1 MSVENRKIDF
11 YSFSFQEYKNK
22 ESIDFWDEKKFDLI
36 LKYIESLPMIERL
49 VKDEKSKKSY
59 YLSDI
64 VHSDTSIRCL
74 KFKSCKFGHCPP
86 IMDSD
91 TANERPTDKRMNE
104 GEQENTHLAIR
115 LDDCEGFVALE
126 SRKSGISM
134 GTIVRY
140 FNAMM
145 KAYFSKNP
153 KKGNLDY
160 SLSLFYSVVPIKN
173 FDKAL
178 EDMTKL
184 KIADIYIDKNFIGSE
199 LSNIVPDDDPFI
211 KNDLILTLKS
221 ERGENIL
228 VRTVKRLY
236 SSLANTSGGI
246 SRIRIHGTNT
256 SGAKQILDSDLI
268 RKTQNIE
275 AKLNANGLIS
285 TESIFSKL
293 IDILRTS

>member
-11 YSFSFQEYKNK
+11 YSFSFQEYKNR
-22 ESIDFWDEKKFDLI
+22 ENIDFWDEKIFDLI
-36 LKYIESLPMIERL
+36 LKYIESLPTIDRL

-64 VHSDTSIRCL
+64 MHSDVSIRCL

-91 TANERPTDKRMNE
+91 TANERPTHKRMNE

-115 LDDCEGFVALE
+115 LDYREGFIALE
-126 SRKSGISM
+126 SRKSGISI

-140 FNAMM
+140 FNAMI
-145 KAYFSKNP
+145 KEYFRKNP
-153 KKGNLDY
+153 KEGNPDY
-160 SLSLFYSVVPIKN
+160 FLSLSYSVVPIKN

-184 KIADIYIDKNFIGSE
+184 KIADIYIDRNFIGSE
-199 LSNIVPDDDPFI
+199 LSNIVPDDDPYI
-211 KNDLILTLKS
+211 KNNLILTIKS
-221 ERGENIL
+221 ERGENFL

-236 SSLANTSGGI
+236 SSLSNTSGAI
-246 SRIRIHGTNT
+246 SRVRIQGTNT
-256 SGAKQILDSDLI
+256 SGAKQILDSELI

-275 AKLNANGLIS
+275 AKLNVNGVIS

>member
-22 ESIDFWDEKKFDLI
+22 ESIDFWDEKIFDLI
-36 LKYIESLPMIERL
+36 LKYIDSLPMIERL

-140 FNAMM
+140 FNAMI

-153 KKGNLDY
+153 KKGNPDCKCQY
-160 SLSLFYSVVPIKN
+160 KN
-173 FDKAL
+173 VQF
-178 EDMTKL
+178 
-184 KIADIYIDKNFIGSE
+184 
-199 LSNIVPDDDPFI
+199 
-211 KNDLILTLKS
+211 
-221 ERGENIL
+221 
-228 VRTVKRLY
+228 
-236 SSLANTSGGI
+236 
-246 SRIRIHGTNT
+246 
-256 SGAKQILDSDLI
+256 
-268 RKTQNIE
+268 
-275 AKLNANGLIS
+275 
-285 TESIFSKL
+285 
-293 IDILRTS
+293 